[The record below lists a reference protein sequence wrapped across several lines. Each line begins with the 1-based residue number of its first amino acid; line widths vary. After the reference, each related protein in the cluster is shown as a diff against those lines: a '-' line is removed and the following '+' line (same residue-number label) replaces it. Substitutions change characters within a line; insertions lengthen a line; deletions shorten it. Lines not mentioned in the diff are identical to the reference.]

1 MKKIFYYICRVL
13 NWVLPC
19 VLIWYSMWSAQY
31 KSVDGLLVN
40 NHKEYVMGV
49 VVSTY
54 ILFWLVRLWE
64 FRSGANR
71 ICHEAVVFIGMI
83 GTVIL
88 AVRNPT
94 IITLGN
100 VEYKR
105 QTVWIVGII
114 VFAVLILLSRA
125 VTFFSES
132 EKYASKSEA
141 RYRKSLDYD
150 VKKRQEYVA
159 DRVKQGDYANAKKG
173 EMDLEEAKH
182 RRDRYYDS
190 KKDDSIF

>member
-1 MKKIFYYICRVL
+1 MNKGLYYVCKVL
-13 NWVLPC
+13 NWVLP
-19 VLIWYSMWSAQY
+19 M
-31 KSVDGLLVN
+31 LLVYWTFGVAQ
-40 NHKEYVMGV
+40 HTHDGELVYGSADHVMGV
-49 VVSTY
+49 AFYTY
-54 ILFWLVRLWE
+54 ILFWIVWFWE
-64 FRSGANR
+64 YRSGANR
-71 ICHEAVVFIGMI
+71 IFHEAVILIGMVE
-83 GTVIL
+83 TVIL
-88 AVRNPT
+88 AVRYSRP
-94 IITLGN
+94 
-100 VEYKR
+100 
-105 QTVWIVGII
+105 QTFGTYIYETRIMWLIGVIAI
-114 VFAVLILLSRA
+114 AVLIVLVRG

-190 KKDDSIF
+190 KKNDSIF

>member
-1 MKKIFYYICRVL
+1 MKKIFYYICKVL
-13 NWVLPC
+13 NWALPC
-19 VLIWYSMWSAQY
+19 ALIWYSIWSTQY

-40 NHKEYVMGV
+40 NNQEYVMGV
-49 VVSTY
+49 AFSTY
-54 ILFWLVRLWE
+54 ILFWFVRFWE

-88 AVRNPT
+88 AVRNPAT
-94 IITLGN
+94 ITLGN

-105 QTVWIVGII
+105 QTVWLVGII
-114 VFAVLILLSRA
+114 VLAVLILLSRA